1 MRSGPTCAPTLPLFP
16 LEEVVSEEAAGSQ
29 LLAVV
34 TSGAVWLGHGAE
46 LLVAAEDCFSWHRNR
61 HRHLRLPLPS
71 ASLGTVQGPPQL
83 ALLALACTRCCRAP
97 ASIFSNAIP
106 AALQLRGQ
114 GAGICEEEEKFLH
127 WQEVAVSLSF
137 VHGKTSALP
146 TVKKLWSY
154 LF

>member
-1 MRSGPTCAPTLPLFP
+1 MRSGPACAPTLPLFP
-16 LEEVVSEEAAGSQ
+16 LEEVILEEAAGSQ

-46 LLVAAEDCFSWHRNR
+46 LLVAADDCGCWHRDG
-61 HRHLRLPLPS
+61 HRHPWLPFPS
-71 ASLGTVQGPPQL
+71 TSPGTVQGPLQL
-83 ALLALACTRCCRAP
+83 APLALACTHCDVPLPPSSAMPSWPHC
-97 ASIFSNAIP
+97 SCE
-106 AALQLRGQ
+106 
-114 GAGICEEEEKFLH
+114 GAEKREEEEKFLH